1 MIDSP
6 RPVRTAV
13 ATAALVVSGTL
24 LAACGDDSPPPPD
37 SVAVEAVPAASVV
50 TETIRYAVSMR
61 PPDGDEVPIVYVV
74 STGERGFSAGVQA
87 DVASALRDDIDVR
100 FADERSEVI
109 DEDAELQPVIDGAAL
124 LLLGDV
130 PEEPAPV
137 SVSIEVYYDDA
148 DRSRSVFTLDF
159 EPAGG
164 TAPDDSIV
172 WRVTATSFVPLDAPT

>member
-1 MIDSP
+1 MPPLLVRRRLVGWFAAVACLLGAAALAGQSLPPPEI
-6 RPVRTAV
+6 RAVRT
-13 ATAALVVSGTL
+13 T
-24 LAACGDDSPPPPD
+24 
-37 SVAVEAVPAASVV
+37 
-50 TETIRYAVSMR
+50 
-61 PPDGDEVPIVYVV
+61 
-74 STGERGFSAGVQA
+74 
-87 DVASALRDDIDVR
+87 
-100 FADERSEVI
+100 
-109 DEDAELQPVIDGAAL
+109 LQPVIDGAAL